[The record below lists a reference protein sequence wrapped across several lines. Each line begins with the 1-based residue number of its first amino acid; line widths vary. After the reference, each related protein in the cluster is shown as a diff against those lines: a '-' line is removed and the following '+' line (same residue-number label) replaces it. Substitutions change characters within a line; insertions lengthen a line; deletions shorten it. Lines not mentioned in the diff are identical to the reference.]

1 MDIEADLD
9 KLAFHFFK
17 LFAQY
22 ESRLKENGF
31 FKADPKGNIYVDWD
45 RFANEIV
52 GKDYRVKLTAVSEA
66 VEYILNTPPK
76 KQSHDSGRIIW
87 IDVPN
92 TEKSVQILFSH
103 ICRVRNNLFH
113 GAKFNG
119 TWNDPERS
127 ELLLKHSLDILSDM
141 RHLNLIGIY
150 QS

>member
-1 MDIEADLD
+1 MEIETNLD
-9 KLAFHFFK
+9 QLAFHFFK

-22 ESRLKENGF
+22 ESSLKERGF
-31 FKADPKGNIYVDWD
+31 FNTDRNGNIYVDWD

-52 GKDYRVKLTAVSEA
+52 GKDYRVKLATVSEA

-76 KQSHDSGRIIW
+76 KQSSDDNRIVW

-119 TWNDPERS
+119 TWNDPKRS
-127 ELLLKHSLDILSDM
+127 ELLLKHSLDILSAI
-141 RHLNLIGIY
+141 RHFI
-150 QS
+150 

>member
-1 MDIEADLD
+1 MEIETNLD
-9 KLAFHFFK
+9 KLAFLFFK

-22 ESRLKENGF
+22 ESSLKERGF
-31 FKADPKGNIYVDWD
+31 FNTDRNGNIYVDWD
-45 RFANEIV
+45 RFANEVV
-52 GKDYRVKLTAVSEA
+52 GKDYRVKLATVSEA

-76 KQSHDSGRIIW
+76 KQSSVDNRIIW

-119 TWNDPERS
+119 TWSDPERS
-127 ELLLKHSLDILSDM
+127 ELLLKHSLDILSAIQDF
-141 RHLNLIGIY
+141 I
-150 QS
+150 